1 MEAQQSQDEAI
12 VEENLKSVLENLIA
26 EPEGTLLD
34 LIPKGYN

>member
-12 VEENLKSVLENLIA
+12 VEENLKSVLENLIT

-34 LIPKGYN
+34 PIPKGYN